1 MKDIVSRAA
10 SMITWSLLVAVA
22 GCAATPLPSGAIS
35 PASHPLVSPGLVPVR
50 TIVIDA
56 GHGGK
61 DPGTS
66 HYGLREK
73 DLTLDIVRR
82 LRSELTTAGFSV
94 TMTRDHDEFLSLQR
108 RPSVAN
114 RSQADLFVSVHVN
127 ANRRRT
133 VSGVEVYYP
142 RESVIGSS
150 RSLPPRIQ
158 PEEASALT
166 STVQH
171 VLWDVVLSK
180 SRRQSAVMARHICRA
195 LQSRLGAPCRG
206 TRGARFV
213 VLREAWMPAVLVE
226 VGYVSNRKEA
236 QQLSRSSYRQ
246 SIAKAI
252 AEGVVSY
259 ANQL

>member
-1 MKDIVSRAA
+1 MKDILNRAA
-10 SMITWSLLVAVA
+10 AVVSWSVVMAVA
-22 GCAATPLPSGAIS
+22 GCAAAP
-35 PASHPLVSPGLVPVR
+35 PAGTSLSSRPLVSPGLVPIR
-50 TIVIDA
+50 SIVIDA

-73 DLTLDIVRR
+73 DLTLDIARR
-82 LRSELTTAGFSV
+82 LRSELTAAGFSV
-94 TMTRDHDEFLSLQR
+94 MMTRDHDEFLSLQR

-127 ANRRRT
+127 ANRRRH

-150 RSLPPRIQ
+150 ASVPPRIQ
-158 PEEASALT
+158 STEVDALT
-166 STVQH
+166 TTVRH

-180 SRRQSAVMARHICRA
+180 SRRQSAAMARHICRA

-213 VLREAWMPAVLVE
+213 VLREAWMPSVLVE
-226 VGYVSNRKEA
+226 VGYVTNRKEA
-236 QQLSRSSYRQ
+236 QQISRSSYRQ

-259 ANQL
+259 ANHL